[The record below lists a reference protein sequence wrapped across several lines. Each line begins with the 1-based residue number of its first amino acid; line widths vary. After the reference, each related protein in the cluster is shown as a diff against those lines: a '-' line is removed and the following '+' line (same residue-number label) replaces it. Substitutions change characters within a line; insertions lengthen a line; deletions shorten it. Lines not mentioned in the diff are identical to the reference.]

1 MVELTTKRR
10 VMPSQCCAH
19 RGADVGAAAPTS
31 SSSSCVASNFSSSS
45 HMIRR
50 HARRGGGVVEC
61 GNTTYLSSFHSLV
74 SSHRGYLVR
83 FDTTPN
89 DECMKFFVDEESGNT
104 EGFLREYLAE
114 RRAQLQQ
121 DQSASSSPSSAGV
134 AAAMTMSF
142 DSTNSFQSPLADA
155 IITNLPMVEEVT
167 IGAHFITVRRM
178 IDEEY
183 EVQLRAAL
191 ATEAQMSATPMKPQ
205 DVINGAMGACATR
218 EDGSTTCDTNGDGA
232 ASAGTDDQQTTS
244 TASRSSGNGTI
255 TLDEAQI
262 QTLLKSA
269 EWPELKFSVSAII
282 ADHLYS
288 GAPHITLD
296 APHPHGDTLPSSSDS
311 ELVAAIKELIATMIR
326 PELQK
331 DGGDIRYIGFEE
343 DGNRTMSIELLGACK
358 TCKSSKTTL
367 QDLIERT
374 TRHYIPE
381 VLAIDAFVKKRGKMV
396 SLLTGESV
404 PLPSHNNDDD
414 DEPEVAETAA
424 VGNDKTVAEG
434 TPAKTVTS
442 VL

>member
-1 MVELTTKRR
+1 MVEPTTKRR
-10 VMPSQCCAH
+10 AMPSQCCAH
-19 RGADVGAAAPTS
+19 RGTGVGAAAPTTAS
-31 SSSSCVASNFSSSS
+31 SSSSSGCVASNVSSSS

-50 HARRGGGVVEC
+50 HAQRGGVVEC
-61 GNTTYLSSFHSLV
+61 GNPTYLSFHSLV

-121 DQSASSSPSSAGV
+121 QDQSASSSPSTGV

-183 EVQLRAAL
+183 EVQLREAL

-218 EDGSTTCDTNGDGA
+218 EDGSTTCDTGT
-232 ASAGTDDQQTTS
+232 ASAGTDQQTTS
-244 TASRSSGNGTI
+244 TTSSSGNGTI

-414 DEPEVAETAA
+414 DDEPEVAETAA